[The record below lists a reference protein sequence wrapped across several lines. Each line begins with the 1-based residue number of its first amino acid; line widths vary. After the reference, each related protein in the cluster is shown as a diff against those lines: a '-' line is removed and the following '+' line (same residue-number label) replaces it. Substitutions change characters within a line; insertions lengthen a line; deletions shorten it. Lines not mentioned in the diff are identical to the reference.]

1 MRYIPLCAAGSL
13 SVRKCAKLTG
23 LAPFSV
29 SRLKKRYKQ
38 YARVVLTWS
47 PDVTAENTTADGSR
61 VLLSVSL
68 GSAGS
73 KIDSAPI
80 VEYLRGVIAEKSR
93 ADFAPYNED
102 NLKKEL
108 LENIK

>member
-1 MRYIPLCAAGSL
+1 M
-13 SVRKCAKLTG
+13 
-23 LAPFSV
+23 
-29 SRLKKRYKQ
+29 
-38 YARVVLTWS
+38 
-47 PDVTAENTTADGSR
+47 
-61 VLLSVSL
+61 LLSVSL
-68 GSAGS
+68 GSAES

-80 VEYLRGVIAEKSR
+80 VEYLRGVIVIAEKSR